1 MKNSDSFHISAQN
14 IDCGYSLEP
23 PQRGDSN
30 EYLHVQSMFY
40 YIKVAFK
47 GSIYL
52 KIRYFIIKEMFNKLM
67 YGINTIA
74 ATQSI
79 WIFVV
84 RMKKLSIFGYPKCK
98 YAD

>member
-1 MKNSDSFHISAQN
+1 
-14 IDCGYSLEP
+14 
-23 PQRGDSN
+23 
-30 EYLHVQSMFY
+30 
-40 YIKVAFK
+40 
-47 GSIYL
+47 
-52 KIRYFIIKEMFNKLM
+52 M